1 MIFLGSFIGV
11 FVVAVPNAPPANVI
25 GKNVTSTSI
34 FVQWDEVPAN
44 NQNGAIVNYSPTA
57 EVVIAQ
63 KKNATLTGLKKFTN
77 YRITVFASTAKGGYN
92 RSDPIIVITDDAS
105 CSDSTLARDLIIFQ
119 LPQLSITKGL
129 LVIWILLTLFFCDA
143 RF

>member
-63 KKNATLTGLKKFTN
+63 KKKCYIDRFEKI
-77 YRITVFASTAKGGYN
+77 Y
-92 RSDPIIVITDDAS
+92 
-105 CSDSTLARDLIIFQ
+105 Q
-119 LPQLSITKGL
+119 LQDHGVCVYCQRRLQ
-129 LVIWILLTLFFCDA
+129 
-143 RF
+143 

>member
-1 MIFLGSFIGV
+1 MDTSRGLYTGLSLYLPILFHFSVFAMIFLGSFIGV

-63 KKNATLTGLKKFTN
+63 KKKMLH
-77 YRITVFASTAKGGYN
+77 
-92 RSDPIIVITDDAS
+92 
-105 CSDSTLARDLIIFQ
+105 
-119 LPQLSITKGL
+119 
-129 LVIWILLTLFFCDA
+129 
-143 RF
+143 